1 MKLEKQ
7 EYCIKGLK
15 YTIRSA
21 EESDAAVLAKLRVLI
36 DGETEHMDREAGE
49 GLLDEN
55 DFKQLIMKDTR
66 ENNHL
71 FLVALVNE
79 TPIGFSRCEGSPLKR
94 MAHKVMFGVC
104 VQKKYWGHQIGRNL
118 LSRSMNWA
126 DANGI
131 KKVELGVL
139 ETNRRGI
146 LLYMDHGF
154 KVEGVL
160 RQDKLLSDGNYY
172 DTIIMGRIP
181 SLK

>member
-1 MKLEKQ
+1 
-7 EYCIKGLK
+7 
-15 YTIRSA
+15 
-21 EESDAAVLAKLRVLI
+21 
-36 DGETEHMDREAGE
+36 
-49 GLLDEN
+49 
-55 DFKQLIMKDTR
+55 
-66 ENNHL
+66 
-71 FLVALVNE
+71 
-79 TPIGFSRCEGSPLKR
+79 

-104 VQKKYWGHQIGRNL
+104 VQKKYWGHQIGRNR

>member
-1 MKLEKQ
+1 MKIERQ

-15 YTIRSA
+15 YIIRSA
-21 EESDAAVLAKLRVLI
+21 EESDAGALAKLRVLL
-36 DGETEHMDREAGE
+36 DGETENMDREAGE
-49 GLLDEN
+49 DLLDET
-55 DFKQLIMKDTR
+55 DFKQLIMEDTR
-66 ENNHL
+66 EKNHL
-71 FLVALVNE
+71 FLIALVNE

-94 MAHKVMFGVC
+94 MAHKATFGVC
-104 VQKKYWGHQIGRNL
+104 VQKKYWGYQIGRNL

-146 LLYMDHGF
+146 LLYMDYGF

-160 RQDKLLSDGNYY
+160 KNDKLLSDGKYY
-172 DTIIMGRIP
+172 DTLIMGRL
-181 SLK
+181 SF